1 MYGKGCMKCGLRFNE
16 WMVVQIRLN
25 ECVVLQVQWIIRKEC
40 MKQKLR
46 TWMNEWIVIH

>member
-25 ECVVLQVQWIIRKEC
+25 ECMVLQVKWIIRKEC
-40 MKQKLR
+40 MKPKLR